1 MDIFDQKAVL
11 NSMVVLRDSREQD
24 TPRARKRYEAF
35 GVPCERA
42 TLSFGD
48 YTYNATLPGGEK
60 LYDTSRTVSPTFILE
75 RKMNL
80 DELAS
85 CFTHSRARFQREFER
100 AIEKRAKIILLVE
113 DATWENL
120 MNGRYR
126 SKFRPEAFFA
136 SITAWMVRYDISV
149 VFCKEESS
157 GRIIKE
163 LCYRHLKEQLERGVY
178 DRRGDQGK
186 ISPAGSAEE

>member
-11 NSMVVLRDSREQD
+11 KSMVILSDRREQD

-60 LYDTSRTVSPTFILE
+60 LYDTSRTVSPTFSIE
-75 RKMNL
+75 RKESLTEIAGN
-80 DELAS
+80 
-85 CFTHSRARFQREFER
+85 FTHGRARFQREFER
-100 AIEKRAKIILLVE
+100 AMERRAKVFLLVE

-163 LCYRHLKEQLERGVY
+163 LCYRHLKEQLEGGVY
-178 DRRGDQGK
+178 DRRGD
-186 ISPAGSAEE
+186 